1 MIDTA
6 DDPRAM
12 EVHHR
17 GVVMPWECDDMGH
30 MNIRFHVARYGQAL
44 RHAAA
49 SGVPF
54 AQAGSRRVADSFVF
68 LKEARVGTRV
78 ACSLSV
84 SQETTD
90 VTTVSG
96 CLRDMNSDD
105 VLARFD
111 TLFSVRNESYL
122 ADERFAGM
130 AWRDESVEQE
140 WISAMGALPGPLDD
154 AFGMAEAVT
163 AAVSDANAIAVL
175 DLARGSACRMDESP
189 VGFVV
194 AELVLAYPPARTA
207 GARAFSARTAL
218 LARSRRSMTFR
229 HAIRAPGDGPD
240 IATVRSV
247 CVFFDRDTRQ
257 AVPVPFEQ

>member
-1 MIDTA
+1 MNGVATDLQ
-6 DDPRAM
+6 AM
-12 EVHHR
+12 DVHHR

-49 SGVPF
+49 SGAPF
-54 AQAGSRRVADSFVF
+54 ARAGARRVADRFVF
-68 LKEARVGTRV
+68 LKEARVGARV
-78 ACSLSV
+78 ACLLSV

-96 CLRDMNSDD
+96 CLWDISSDD

-111 TLFSVRNESYL
+111 TLFSAQSENPL
-122 ADERFAGM
+122 ADEKFADM
-130 AWRDESVEQE
+130 AWRDEQIEQE
-140 WISAMGALPGPLDD
+140 WTSAMGALPGPLDD

-175 DLARGSACRMDESP
+175 DLAHGSAYRMDESP
-189 VGFVV
+189 IGFVV
-194 AELVLAYPPARTA
+194 AELVLAYPPARTT

-229 HAIRAPGDGPD
+229 HVIRAPGGGPD

-257 AVPVPFEQ
+257 AVPVPFEL